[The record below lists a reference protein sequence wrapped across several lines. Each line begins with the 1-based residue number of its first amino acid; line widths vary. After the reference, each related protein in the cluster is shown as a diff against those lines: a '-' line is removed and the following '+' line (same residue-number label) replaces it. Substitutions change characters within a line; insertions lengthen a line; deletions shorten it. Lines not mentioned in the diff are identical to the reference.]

1 MAEGYIRSGSD
12 MKFLI
17 LYVLDV
23 IGEPISNEI
32 LLQAVQSDPLAD
44 YFNYASSLREL
55 RDDGFVLEDDRG
67 YSITAEGKRNF
78 DALGRVLPFSVRRD
92 AQNAATRAIASARRD
107 ELISTS
113 TEKAEG
119 KNHFTTRLSLSDGL
133 DEILS
138 LSLLTVS
145 SEQGAEL
152 ERNFE
157 ANAEEIYKRVLS
169 ALLDDYAPK
178 QENHQE

>member
-55 RDDGFVLEDDRG
+55 RDIRSPQRENGISTLWEESCPSRSG
-67 YSITAEGKRNF
+67 
-78 DALGRVLPFSVRRD
+78 
-92 AQNAATRAIASARRD
+92 ATRRTRRPARSQARG
-107 ELISTS
+107 
-113 TEKAEG
+113 A
-119 KNHFTTRLSLSDGL
+119 TR
-133 DEILS
+133 
-138 LSLLTVS
+138 
-145 SEQGAEL
+145 
-152 ERNFE
+152 
-157 ANAEEIYKRVLS
+157 
-169 ALLDDYAPK
+169 
-178 QENHQE
+178 

>member
-1 MAEGYIRSGSD
+1 MAEGYIRTGSD

-17 LYVLDV
+17 LYILDV
-23 IGEPISNEI
+23 IGEPIPNEI

-44 YFNYASSLREL
+44 YFSYASSLREL
-55 RDDGFVLEDDRG
+55 SEDGFVTEDEKG
-67 YSITAEGKRNF
+67 FTITAEGKRNF

-92 AQNAATRAIASARRD
+92 AQNAATRAIAAARRD

-113 TEKAEG
+113 TKKVEG
-119 KNHFTTRLSLSDGL
+119 KNHFTTRLSLNDGL

-145 SEQGAEL
+145 AEQGAGL

-157 ANAEEIYKRVLS
+157 KNAEEIYKRILMV
-169 ALLDDYAPK
+169 LLDDYAPK
-178 QENHQE
+178 PEDEA